1 MGHVNMA
8 VPGII
13 VKKVGMTRV
22 VDANG
27 DIVPVTLLAVDNQ
40 KVTKIC
46 TPEKEGYHAVQVG
59 YYPKREKR
67 LTKPDVARLRKAGV
81 QDNYARF
88 KEFRT
93 EGALEGVELG
103 TAVEVGTILEGVTAV
118 DVTGISKGRG
128 FQGAVKR
135 WGASTGRRTHG
146 SHFHRRPG
154 SLGQCTTP
162 SRVYKNKH
170 VPGHM
175 GAKQRTVQNLTV
187 VKVDAE
193 NAVIAIKGSVPG
205 HNDGY
210 LVVKPSIKAKS

>member
-13 VKKVGMTRV
+13 AKKVGMTRV
-22 VDANG
+22 VDDQG
-27 DIVPVTLLAVDNQ
+27 RMVPVTLLSIDNQ

-59 YYPKREKR
+59 YFQKRETR
-67 LTKPDVARLRKAGV
+67 LTKPDVSRLRKVGV
-81 QDNYARF
+81 NENYARF

-93 EGALEGVELG
+93 EGTLEGVEVG
-103 TAVEVGTILEGVTAV
+103 SAVEVASVLEGVTAV
-118 DVTGISKGRG
+118 DITGVSKGRG

-175 GAKQRTVQNLTV
+175 GNKQRTVQNLQV
-187 VKVDAE
+187 IKVDAE
-193 NAVIAIKGSVPG
+193 NSVVAIKGSVPG
-205 HNDGY
+205 HNNGY
-210 LVVKPSIKAKS
+210 LIIKPSIKAK

>member
-8 VPGII
+8 VPGLIA
-13 VKKVGMTRV
+13 KKVGMTRV
-22 VDANG
+22 VDENG
-27 DIVPVTLLAVDNQ
+27 NMVPVTLLSVDNQ
-40 KVTKIC
+40 KITKIC

-59 YYPKREKR
+59 YYEKREKR

-81 QDNYARF
+81 NENYARF

-103 TAVEVGTILEGVTAV
+103 TAVEVASILEGVKSV

-128 FQGAVKR
+128 FQGAVRR
-135 WGASTGRRTHG
+135 WGHATGRRTHG
-146 SHFHRRPG
+146 SRFHRRPG

-162 SRVYKNKH
+162 SRVYKNKGM
-170 VPGHM
+170 PGHM
-175 GAKQRTVQNLTV
+175 GAKQRTVQNLV
-187 VKVDAE
+187 VLKVDAE
-193 NAVIAIKGSVPG
+193 NNVIAVKGSIPG

-210 LVVKPSIKAKS
+210 LVVKPSVKSK